1 MKFWSNFIGD
11 SNDENNFPRKFLLTN
26 TQVSKRCKAF
36 ANGLSANLKLWKTK
50 LYKIGQ
56 PGGFLGRLLGLLLK
70 NKLPFI
76 GNVLKP
82 SAIKSLVISLGLT
95 SPAAATDTAIDKTV
109 FGSGRPF
116 DLALLVT
123 TFRMKKWMILWK
135 WLSHLKNLVC

>member
-1 MKFWSNFIGD
+1 M
-11 SNDENNFPRKFLLTN
+11 
-26 TQVSKRCKAF
+26 C
-36 ANGLSANLKLWKTK
+36 
-50 LYKIGQ
+50 KIGQ

-123 TFRMKKWMILWK
+123 TFRMKK
-135 WLSHLKNLVC
+135 